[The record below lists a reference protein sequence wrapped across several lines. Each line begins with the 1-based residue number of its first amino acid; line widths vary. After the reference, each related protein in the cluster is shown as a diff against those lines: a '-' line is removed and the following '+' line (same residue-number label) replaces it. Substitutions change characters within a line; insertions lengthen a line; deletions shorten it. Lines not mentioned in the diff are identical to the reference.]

1 MSRDDAASRRDV
13 LKTTGLAGVGALGML
28 AGCTGGGDGGDGGS
42 GDDGDGTP
50 TGTDEDVEA
59 VSIGGTE
66 EPEDGT
72 EATETAESTEGG
84 GEETAR
90 IDFLSG
96 LAAESGAT
104 REHVEDGIEDFQS
117 RQGNVEVNLQVVSYG
132 DRNNKISSTVAA
144 GNAPDLAES
153 GATGIG
159 FFRDGR
165 VVDHGSYIEE
175 AEDLPDNWT
184 GATRETA
191 QFRGQWW
198 SAGQNRQG
206 TTMMCVRPELFKS
219 AGVSDPSELETWTG
233 FRRAVEKVDQEFP
246 DVHAFEAT
254 GAPNDLESYWGEA
267 RTAYTE
273 GADPWI
279 RGDPENPEVLVGE
292 ADRTDGMIKNTIDLA
307 KSYSSSSAPSRN
319 DEEIPPLML
328 TDKVA
333 SMTSCLATIQ
343 RWRTVKE
350 GVEFGWDGDVWTG
363 PHPRLD
369 PNYGEEFGIEELAG
383 HEGQHGGHAW
393 ALLTQ
398 KQIFA
403 NSEYPDV
410 AWDLAYYTN
419 ANESFIL
426 PLVGEI
432 YTSLPSYAPYHQKLL
447 EQYDPVQMHQAQI
460 EAAGEYGPQYSVTGA
475 AWDLDGT
482 NQLRWTD
489 LNETI
494 SQAMAGQHTVEE
506 TPGVIRER
514 MLETLEA

>member
-1 MSRDDAASRRDV
+1 MSRKDAASRRDV
-13 LKTTGLAGVGALGML
+13 LKTTGGFAGAGALGML
-28 AGCTGGGDGGDGGS
+28 AGCTGGSGDGDGGDGEGS
-42 GDDGDGTP
+42 TPTEGDDG
-50 TGTDEDVEA
+50 DVEA
-59 VSIGGTE
+59 VSIGGTSEPDE
-66 EPEDGT
+66 E
-72 EATETAESTEGG
+72 TETAEGG
-84 GEETAR
+84 GSETAR
-90 IDFLSG
+90 IQFLSG

-104 REHVEDGIEDFQS
+104 RDHVEAGIEDFQS
-117 RQGNVEVNLQVVSYG
+117 RQGNVEVNLQVVSYA
-132 DRNNKISSTVAA
+132 DRNNKISSVVAA

-153 GATGIG
+153 GAAGIS
-159 FFRDGR
+159 FFQEGE

-175 AEDLPDNWT
+175 TEDLPDNWT
-184 GATRETA
+184 EATRETA
-191 QFRGQWW
+191 RFRDEWW

-206 TTMMCVRPELFKS
+206 TTMMCVRPKLFKS

-233 FRRAVEKVDQEFP
+233 FRRAVEKVDEEFP

-254 GAPNDLESYWGEA
+254 GIPNDLESYWGEA

-279 RGDPENPEVLVGE
+279 RGDPENPEILVGE

-307 KSYSSSSAPSRN
+307 RSYSSSDAPSRS
-319 DEEIPPLML
+319 DEEVPPLML
-328 TDKVA
+328 TDRIG

-343 RWRTVKE
+343 RWKSAKE
-350 GVEFGWDGDVWTG
+350 DVTFGWDGDVWTG

-398 KQIFA
+398 KQVFA
-403 NSEYPDV
+403 NSDHPDV

-432 YTSLPSYAPYHQKLL
+432 YTSLPSYRPYHQKLL
-447 EQYDPVQMHQAQI
+447 DQYDPPQMHQAQI
-460 EAAGEYGPQYSVTGA
+460 EAAREYGPQYSVTGA
-475 AWDLDGT
+475 AWDLDET

-494 SQAMAGQHTVEE
+494 SQAMAGQHTIEE
-506 TPGVIRER
+506 TPGLVRER
-514 MLETLEA
+514 MQETLGEA